1 MQLSKKEAKRL
12 QRSDD
17 LIEQR
22 PGDGPF
28 PFRFVDPD
36 FCHPL
41 CVPIAINTHL
51 DAHIFRSSAE
61 MQRFHD
67 EFMEAY
73 SGVVEEWEGDDDDRV
88 IDGDWDILTS
98 GFHAYSLYR
107 IPIPEEGTKRTSFYR
122 VADILYISGKGTCT
136 VRPEGIDF
144 VATLDTLLLGNVRS
158 VLITASGR
166 ESHMWGAR
174 FHPESGRWW
183 YHSNH
188 EQDFLTQK
196 VFEKEIRE
204 VADCSAIS
212 IKQLIPDSGKAN
224 KEMSDDA

>member
-1 MQLSKKEAKRL
+1 MQSD
-12 QRSDD
+12 DD

-22 PGDGPF
+22 PGYGPF

-73 SGVVEEWEGDDDDRV
+73 RGVVEEEEGAEDALL
-88 IDGDWDILTS
+88 IDSHWDILKS
-98 GFHAYSLYR
+98 GFHACSLYG
-107 IPIPEEGTKRTSFYR
+107 ISCTNESSKRPSFFK
-122 VADILYISGKGTCT
+122 VKDILHISGKGTCT
-136 VRPEGIDF
+136 VQPEEIDF

-174 FHPESGRWW
+174 YHPESGRWW

-188 EQDFLTQK
+188 EQGVLTQK
-196 VFEKEIRE
+196 VFEREIRE

-224 KEMSDDA
+224 KEMRDHA